1 MFEYIKNEPVV
12 VLAVVEAAIVFAV
25 AFGVPVTT
33 EQKVAIAGLAAAILT
48 VVTRQLVTPVAK
60 LAK

>member
-1 MFEYIKNEPVV
+1 MVEYIKSEPVV

-25 AFGVPVTT
+25 AFGVPVTV
-33 EQKVAIAGLAAAILT
+33 EQKVAIAGLTAAVLT
-48 VVTRQLVTPVAK
+48 VLTRQLVTPMAK